1 MSWRADQQAMLEAMG
16 YTPYR
21 DVLTPDPADPLLQAI
36 RRAAGG
42 GDLAGVQLPPLD
54 RLRGDAAAKRA
65 LWPRLRAA
73 RRR

>member
-1 MSWRADQQAMLEAMG
+1 MLEAMG
-16 YTPYR
+16 YALYR
-21 DVLTPDPADPLLQAI
+21 DVLTPNPADPLMQAI

-42 GDLAGVQLPPLD
+42 GDLTGVPLPPLE
-54 RLRGDAAAKRA
+54 RLRGDPAAKRA